1 MVKVVWS
8 DSAAADLESIVEYI
22 AQDSEY
28 YAATFAAKVL
38 KAVEKLGNF
47 PRMGRVV
54 PEYNKEDLRE
64 LVFHNYRIIYKVE
77 PERVAIATIVHASR
91 DLMRW
96 YPPEAWDV
104 V

>member
-8 DSAAADLESIVEYI
+8 DDAVADLESIVEYI
-22 AQDSEY
+22 AQGSEY
-28 YAATFAAKVL
+28 YAAVFTEKVL
-38 KAVEKLGNF
+38 KAVEKLGAF
-47 PRMGRVV
+47 PRIGRIV
-54 PEYNKEDLRE
+54 PEYNRGDLRE
-64 LVFHNYRIIYKVE
+64 LIFQNYRIIYKVE
-77 PERVAIATIVHASR
+77 PERVAIVTIVHASR

>member
-8 DSAAADLESIVEYI
+8 DSAVADLESIVEYI
-22 AQDSEY
+22 AQDSEH
-28 YAATFAAKVL
+28 YAAAFAEKVL
-38 KAVEKLGNF
+38 KAVEKLGTF
-47 PRMGRVV
+47 PRIGRIVS
-54 PEYNKEDLRE
+54 EYNREDLRE
-64 LVFHNYRIIYKVE
+64 LIFQNYRIIYKLE

>member
-8 DSAAADLESIVEYI
+8 DSAVADLESTVEYI
-22 AQDSEY
+22 AQDSEH
-28 YAATFAAKVL
+28 YAAAFAEKAL
-38 KAVEKLGNF
+38 KAVEKLGTF
-47 PRMGRVV
+47 PGIGRVV
-54 PEYNKEDLRE
+54 PEYNREDIRE
-64 LVFHNYRIIYKVE
+64 LVFQNYRIIYKVE
-77 PERVAIATIVHASR
+77 PEGVAIATIVHASR

>member
-8 DSAAADLESIVEYI
+8 DSAVADLESVVEYI
-22 AQDSEY
+22 AQDSEH
-28 YAATFAAKVL
+28 YAAAFAEKVL
-38 KAVEKLGNF
+38 ETVEKLGAF
-47 PRMGRVV
+47 PRIGRVV
-54 PEYNKEDLRE
+54 PEYNREDLCE
-64 LVFHNYRIIYKVE
+64 LIFQNYRIIYKVE
-77 PERVAIATIVHASR
+77 PERVAIAAIVRASR

>member
-8 DSAAADLESIVEYI
+8 DSAVADLECIVEYI
-22 AQDSEY
+22 AQDSEH
-28 YAATFAAKVL
+28 YAADFAEKAL
-38 KAVEKLGNF
+38 KAVEKLGTF
-47 PRMGRVV
+47 PRIGRVV
-54 PEYNKEDLRE
+54 LEYNREDIRE
-64 LVFHNYRIIYKVE
+64 LVFQNYRIIYKVE
-77 PERVAIATIVHASR
+77 PEGVAIATIVHASR

>member
-1 MVKVVWS
+1 
-8 DSAAADLESIVEYI
+8 
-22 AQDSEY
+22 
-28 YAATFAAKVL
+28 
-38 KAVEKLGNF
+38 
-47 PRMGRVV
+47 MGRVV
-54 PEYNKEDLRE
+54 PEYDREDLRE
-64 LVFHNYRIIYKVE
+64 LIFHNYRIIYKVE